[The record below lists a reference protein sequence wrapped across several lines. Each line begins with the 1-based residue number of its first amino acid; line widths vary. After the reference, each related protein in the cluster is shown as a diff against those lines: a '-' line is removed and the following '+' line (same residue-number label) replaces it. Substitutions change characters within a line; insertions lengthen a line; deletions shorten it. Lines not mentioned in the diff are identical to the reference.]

1 MIGCVATPPTTT
13 AYNERFSGKI
23 DHMLLRT
30 LDTFLGFY
38 HISNQGGAEQLQIE
52 LFLNI

>member
-23 DHMLLRT
+23 DHGYV
-30 LDTFLGFY
+30 LGFY
-38 HISNQGGAEQLQIE
+38 HISNQGGAEQLPIE